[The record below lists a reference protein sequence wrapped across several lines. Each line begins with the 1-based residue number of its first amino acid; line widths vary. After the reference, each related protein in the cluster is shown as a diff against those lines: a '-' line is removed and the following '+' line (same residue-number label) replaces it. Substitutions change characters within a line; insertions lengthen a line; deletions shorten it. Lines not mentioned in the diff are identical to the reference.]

1 VVVTTATTKSISSP
15 IWCSGF
21 SIEPFQGFDPGSTPG
36 IGIKVLYVL
45 FSKTYGKTAL
55 TQIGRVCGF

>member
-1 VVVTTATTKSISSP
+1 MVVTTATTGSISSP

-45 FSKTYGKTAL
+45 FFKNVRQNRLNSD
-55 TQIGRVCGF
+55 R